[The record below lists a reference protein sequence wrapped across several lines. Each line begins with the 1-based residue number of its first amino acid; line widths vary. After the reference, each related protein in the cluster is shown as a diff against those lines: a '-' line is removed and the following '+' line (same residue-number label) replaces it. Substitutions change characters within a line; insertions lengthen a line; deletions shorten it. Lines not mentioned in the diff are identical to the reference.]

1 MIGSAQII
9 AIFPFVL
16 VVITCQDDDVITSG
30 ATSMMNSEKVGTD
43 FRCLQ
48 YVCLQSNQPLCR
60 GCFWFSDC
68 LGDKKCVTKWCGDAT
83 FFKEL
88 QLFPNC
94 QDFSPIPQDE
104 TEIPFFHRC
113 CTIGRGKRAILV
125 QWDNVT
131 LENSFKQNSEDSQKS
146 KCQILEYV
154 STMKIRH
161 CQVPIV
167 PVVTTTATNTLM
179 SSSDKKFSSIGGGNT
194 LHQSY
199 LILVV
204 CISVFIIVRL

>member
-1 MIGSAQII
+1 M
-9 AIFPFVL
+9 FPLLL
-16 VVITCQDDDVITSG
+16 VVITCQVDDLITSG
-30 ATSMMNSEKVGTD
+30 ATLVMDPEKVGTD
-43 FRCLQ
+43 FWCLQ
-48 YVCLQSNQPLCR
+48 YMCLQSNQPLCR

-146 KCQILEYV
+146 KCRILEYV

-161 CQVPIV
+161 CQVAIV
-167 PVVTTTATNTLM
+167 PVVTTTAPDT
-179 SSSDKKFSSIGGGNT
+179 SSSDKQFSSINGGTT
-194 LHQSY
+194 LYQSY
-199 LILVV
+199 LSLVIF
-204 CISVFIIVRL
+204 ISVIIIVLL